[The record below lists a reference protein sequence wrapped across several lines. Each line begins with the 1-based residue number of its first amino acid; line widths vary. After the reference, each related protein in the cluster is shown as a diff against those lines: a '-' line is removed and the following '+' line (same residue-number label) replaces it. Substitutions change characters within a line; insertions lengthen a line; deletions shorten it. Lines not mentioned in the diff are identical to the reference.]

1 MTKLGDA
8 RPGAFAA
15 RGRPTVSDNRE
26 VSNELLHAMEHGLRN
41 KSHLDLTT
49 REIAS
54 AAGTNAGMIH
64 YYYHGKNGLIDA
76 ALDNLSSDIAQTL
89 NDLNS
94 LFLTD
99 CQDATRKI
107 VSGWM
112 NVLEIHRG
120 TASVVL
126 IESFRPYSTVWHSY
140 RQKKSQGSFNRM
152 QELIRTLVRQGYYRA
167 DTDPQVAAFSI
178 ISIVLS
184 PLLVGQIMSEIG
196 HKISHIMDDWENE
209 AVKLIDERYRQVD
222 AGRRRAAWQKGRGAL
237 TGAADRGRSQH

>member
-1 MTKLGDA
+1 MTNAGDA
-8 RPGAFAA
+8 RPDAASA
-15 RGRPTVSDNRE
+15 RGRPTVSDHRE

-76 ALDNLSSDIAQTL
+76 ALDNLSSDIAQIL
-89 NDLNS
+89 NDLNT

-107 VSGWM
+107 VSAWM
-112 NVLEIHRG
+112 KVLETHRG

-126 IESFRPYSTVWHSY
+126 IESFRPYSTVWNSY
-140 RQKKSQGSFNRM
+140 RQKKSQGSFIRM
-152 QELIRTLVRQGYYRA
+152 QELVRTLVSQGYYRA

-178 ISIVLS
+178 TSIVLS
-184 PLLVGQIMSEIG
+184 PMLVGQIMSEIG
-196 HKISHIMDDWENE
+196 HQISHILNNWEEE
-209 AVKLIDERYRQVD
+209 AVKLIDERYRQM
-222 AGRRRAAWQKGRGAL
+222 
-237 TGAADRGRSQH
+237 

>member
-1 MTKLGDA
+1 MEDPNRTGPDA
-8 RPGAFAA
+8 CSG
-15 RGRPTVSDNRE
+15 RGRPTGADHRE

-76 ALDNLSSDIAQTL
+76 ALDSLSRDLAQML
-89 NDLNS
+89 NKLDKM
-94 LFLTD
+94 FMTD
-99 CQDATRKI
+99 CDGATRKM
-107 VSGWM
+107 VRAWM
-112 NVLEIHRG
+112 EVLEKHKG

-140 RQKKSQGSFNRM
+140 RQKKSRGSFPRM
-152 QELIRTLVRQGYYRA
+152 QQLIRTLMDQGYFRPEI
-167 DTDPQVAAFSI
+167 DPPVAAFSI

-184 PLLVGQIMSEIG
+184 PMFVGQIMSEMG
-196 HKISHIMDDWENE
+196 HDVGLMLEKWEDE
-209 AVKLIDERYRQVD
+209 AVRLIDGQYRLV
-222 AGRRRAAWQKGRGAL
+222 
-237 TGAADRGRSQH
+237 

>member
-1 MTKLGDA
+1 MTNPGGA
-8 RPGAFAA
+8 EPGACSA
-15 RGRPTVSDNRE
+15 RGRPAVSGNRE

-49 REIAS
+49 REIAL

-89 NDLNS
+89 NDLNT
-94 LFLTD
+94 LFMTD
-99 CQDATRKI
+99 CRDATRKI
-107 VSGWM
+107 VSAWM
-112 NVLEIHRG
+112 YLLEKHKG

-140 RQKKSQGSFNRM
+140 RQKKSQGSYTRM
-152 QELIRTLVRQGYYRA
+152 QQLIRTLIDQGYFRPDMDA
-167 DTDPQVAAFSI
+167 KVAAFSI

-184 PLLVGQIMSEIG
+184 PMFVGQIMSEIG
-196 HKISHIMDDWENE
+196 HQVDPILDNWEDE
-209 AVKLIDERYRQVD
+209 AVKLIDGRYR
-222 AGRRRAAWQKGRGAL
+222 L
-237 TGAADRGRSQH
+237 L